1 MFLLLAA
8 LLTFQPVDSGLPK
21 TGMWRHGFAV
31 ADMNGDGRPDLVF
44 TSPRKAPGP
53 PVIFLN
59 EGNGH
64 FERWEQ
70 AEFPA
75 LAFDYGAVVAADFD
89 GDGRMDL
96 AVGCHYRGVMVLLG
110 DGQGTFVAVSDGF
123 PFPSTFS
130 SRALTVTD
138 WNADGRLDV
147 AALSDGPRPLAS
159 AQLGVTVFENHGSLW
174 KPARS
179 MIADA
184 IFGDSIASGDVDGDG
199 LSDLVT
205 ASHNTGDHRVL
216 RLGSDGAL
224 LRREIETLRVPS
236 VVSAVDVAD
245 FDGDGVDE
253 IVIGYSAGTP
263 RVASI
268 ELVGFPAGSRP
279 AQLLWSEEGAGI
291 AAIGTGD
298 VNGDGAVDIV
308 AALQD
313 GRLLTFGGD
322 GLGFVTRGADI
333 LPSAWRDGCSAYAV
347 RLADLDAD
355 GRAEVIAT
363 FAGESG
369 CSSGGGIEVWRSVPG
384 QSHRRRSVR
393 H

>member
-1 MFLLLAA
+1 MLLLLAA
-8 LLTFQPVDSGLPK
+8 LLTFQPVDTGLPK

-31 ADMNGDGRPDLVF
+31 ADMNGDGRPDLIF
-44 TSPRKAPGP
+44 TSPRKEPGP

-59 EGNGH
+59 EGNGQ
-64 FERWEQ
+64 FARWEQ

-75 LAFDYGAVVAADFD
+75 LGFDYGAVAAADFD
-89 GDGRMDL
+89 GDGTTDL
-96 AVGCHYRGVMVLLG
+96 AVGSHYRGVIVLLG
-110 DGQGTFVAVSDGF
+110 DGHGTFIAVSDGF

-130 SRALTVTD
+130 SRALTVAD

-159 AQLGVTVFENHGSLW
+159 AQLGVTVFENLGSTW
-174 KPARS
+174 KPTRAMTS
-179 MIADA
+179 DG

-199 LSDLVT
+199 LPDLVT
-205 ASHNTGDHRVL
+205 ASHNTSDHRVL

-224 LRREIETLRVPS
+224 LRREIETLLPPS

-245 FDGDGVDE
+245 FDRDGLDE

-263 RVASI
+263 RAASL
-268 ELVGFPAGSRP
+268 ELVAFPAGSRP
-279 AQLLWSEEGAGI
+279 TQQLWSEEGAGI

-298 VNGDGAVDIV
+298 LDGDGAIDIV

-313 GRLLTFGGD
+313 GRLLTFRGD
-322 GLGFVTRGADI
+322 GHGSVTRGGDI
-333 LPSAWRDGCSAYAV
+333 PPSAWRHGCSAYAV
-347 RLADLDAD
+347 RVADLDAD
-355 GRAEVIAT
+355 TRAEVIAT

-369 CSSGGGIEVWRSVPG
+369 CPSGGGIEVWRSVPG
-384 QSHRRRSVR
+384 QSNRRRSVR